1 MNESNHRIEENQRV
15 DDDAPKNNS
24 INQIVKNKMGV
35 DTNEMAKRKRNE
47 SNPMIQQHYTYHYFY
62 YDLMPSITG
71 GGDDDDSTPNRSDS
85 NNCYGIVCLS
95 YQIYTLRMW
104 SRAESKFVLVEQ
116 WDSLLYPYSYYTV
129 DSQISFCP
137 DWLTTIGQDV
147 LPFTSQWWLMY
158 KILCYSIIINMI
170 L

>member
-1 MNESNHRIEENQRV
+1 MNRREENQRV

-71 GGDDDDSTPNRSDS
+71 GGGRQRLDSESFRFKQFLRVVYLS
-85 NNCYGIVCLS
+85 NER
-95 YQIYTLRMW
+95 YTLRMW
-104 SRAESKFVLVEQ
+104 SRAESKFVKMNISFWQ
-116 WDSLLYPYSYYTV
+116 NSGIHYYTR
-129 DSQISFCP
+129 IR
-137 DWLTTIGQDV
+137 
-147 LPFTSQWWLMY
+147 
-158 KILCYSIIINMI
+158 IIPWTAKF
-170 L
+170 LSTLAVHDRPGLFYHLLSSGG